1 MVTVED
7 FSRLVSGIYAAA
19 VAPQHWEAAIREVH
33 RTVGGVG
40 GALATAEGAVWS
52 IENTTLPYAAM
63 KSYAEHYRHLDH
75 VLATV
80 QRGPVGVVR
89 TGTELIQPNRWS
101 EFYNGWM
108 RPNGLYDGL
117 FVRLTGGARPTI
129 FIVASSDDS
138 APFDTPERVKVLSG
152 LAPHLQQAVCTQG
165 KLSALTQLNAD
176 LAGALDAVRHGMIL
190 VGLDGVV
197 INPNTAAERILRA
210 EDGLRM
216 RSGHL
221 GATSTHMDRKLRG
234 AIHFALLDDESD
246 VCRGQSFTCD
256 RPSGRRP
263 YVVHVLPLR
272 RSLNDEIPSDATALV
287 LIVDPEN
294 EPEPTA
300 AQLQRVYGLTN
311 AEAKVTLAVVRGDD
325 LHQISDQLSVSITT
339 VRTHLQHIF
348 DKTDTHRQAELV
360 RRLLTLSP

>member
-7 FSRLVSGIYAAA
+7 FSRIVSGIYAAA

-33 RTVGGVG
+33 QTVGGIG
-40 GALATAEGAVWS
+40 GALATPDGAVWS
-52 IENTTLPYAAM
+52 IENTTLPDATM

-89 TGTELIQPNRWS
+89 TGTELIVPNRWS
-101 EFYNGWM
+101 EFYNCWM
-108 RPNGLYDGL
+108 RPNDLLDGL
-117 FVRLTGGARPTI
+117 FVRLTGGPRPTI

-138 APFDTPERVKVLSG
+138 APFDTPERVKFLSG
-152 LAPHLQQAVCTQG
+152 LTPHLQQAVRAQA
-165 KLSALTQLNAD
+165 KLSAFTQLNAD

-197 INPNTAAERILRA
+197 INANSAAERMLRA

-221 GATSTHMDRKLRG
+221 GAMTTHVGRKLRG

-246 VCRGQSFTCD
+246 TCRGQSFTCD

-272 RSLNDEIPSDATALV
+272 RGPTDEIPSDAAALV
-287 LIVDPEN
+287 MIVDPDN

-300 AQLQRVYGLTN
+300 VQLQRVYGLTN
-311 AEAKVTLAVVRGDD
+311 AEVKVTLAVVRGDD